1 LSLGRRFRAL
11 KLWMVIRAYG
21 AEGLAALISGHID
34 LARRLADAI
43 DAEPGWELLAP
54 VPFSTVCF
62 RRHPDGTNDEGELR
76 RLNEAIIDHV
86 NADGRAF
93 VSHTDLGG
101 RHAIRVAIGNM
112 ATTAEHV
119 DAAWELMRAASAGA

>member
-1 LSLGRRFRAL
+1 
-11 KLWMVIRAYG
+11 
-21 AEGLAALISGHID
+21 
-34 LARRLADAI
+34 
-43 DAEPGWELLAP
+43 
-54 VPFSTVCF
+54 
-62 RRHPDGTNDEGELR
+62 
-76 RLNEAIIDHV
+76 V